1 MWGGGRLQVHEICSH
16 RLMYSE
22 EVEARSNYKKSYL
35 WWFRNSACG
44 DWTSTA
50 QKMKFSIRI
59 YPVNVTKSDLV
70 TFIEEILNGK
80 RHFFAQCGGNRA
92 EKDQARVRLEFVC
105 GKGEGEGVVWFRV
118 CGAPWIGLILV
129 PLMSFLYMMSMVL
142 VLRGVGPILGNG
154 YGI

>member
-1 MWGGGRLQVHEICSH
+1 MHEICSL

-35 WWFRNSACG
+35 WGFRNSACG

-59 YPVNVTKSDLV
+59 YPVNVTKSDSV

-80 RHFFAQCGGNRA
+80 RHFLRSVGVTGLKKTGLVYVLNLFGGRGK
-92 EKDQARVRLEFVC
+92 EKGWCDFVC
-105 GKGEGEGVVWFRV
+105 VERL
-118 CGAPWIGLILV
+118 GLV
-129 PLMSFLYMMSMVL
+129 
-142 VLRGVGPILGNG
+142 
-154 YGI
+154 